1 MNQSKLNQLNEAA
14 QLIYEVLPPTPATAW
29 PCLSGALGAKLW
41 VKHENHL
48 PTGAFKVR
56 GGLVY
61 VDRLLKTRSVTG
73 LCAATRGN
81 HGQSIAFAAAR
92 QGLKTVIVVP
102 KGNNPDKNRA
112 MIALGARLI
121 EYGED
126 FDESVAYARIY
137 AEDEGLHLV
146 PSFHEDLVLGVATYA
161 YEFLTKVPALTK
173 IYVPVGLG
181 SGICGVLFA
190 KAALGHSVDVI
201 GVVADAFQTYPRS
214 LQAGE
219 PILTEPADSIA
230 DGLAVR
236 LANPKALAIIEKGVS
251 RIIAVDETAILGA
264 IGVMAK
270 HTDNL
275 VEGAGAASLA
285 AAFVDREAQA
295 NNDQIGIVASG
306 GNLEAKLLKRA
317 LAGTSDHR
325 FAQLDVDQNSE
336 GGDDLIPTLKGSLN

>member
-29 PCLSGALGAKLW
+29 PCLSDALGAKLW

-61 VDRLLKTRSVTG
+61 VDRLLKARSVKG

-92 QGLKTVIVVP
+92 QGLKAVIVVP
-102 KGNNPDKNRA
+102 KGNNPDKNQA

-161 YEFLTKVPALTK
+161 YEFLTRVPALTK
-173 IYVPVGLG
+173 IYVPIGLG

-236 LANPKALAIIEKGVS
+236 LANPKALAIIKKGVS
-251 RIIAVDETAILGA
+251 RIIAVDEAAILGA

-285 AAFVDREAQA
+285 AAFVDREAQV

-317 LAGTSDHR
+317 LAGMSDHR

-336 GGDDLIPTLKGSLN
+336 CGGGLISTVKGSLN

>member
-1 MNQSKLNQLNEAA
+1 MSHQLNQSKLNQLNEAA
-14 QLIYEVLPPTPATAW
+14 QLIYEVLPPTPALAW
-29 PCLSGALGAKLW
+29 PGLNGALGAKLW

-61 VDRLLKTRSVTG
+61 VDRLLKTQSVTG

-92 QGLKTVIVVP
+92 QGLKAVIVVP
-102 KGNNPDKNRA
+102 KGNNPDKNQA
-112 MIALGARLI
+112 MIALGAQLI

-126 FDESVAYARIY
+126 FDESVAHARTY
-137 AEDEGLHLV
+137 AEAEGLHLV

-173 IYVPVGLG
+173 IYVPIGLG

-190 KAALGHSVDVI
+190 KAALGHGVEVI
-201 GVVADAFQTYPRS
+201 GVVADAFKTYPRS
-214 LQAGE
+214 LHAGE

-236 LANPKALAIIEKGVS
+236 LANPQALAMIKKGVS
-251 RIIAVDETAILGA
+251 RIVAVGENALLGA
-264 IGVMAK
+264 IGALAK

-285 AAFVDREAQA
+285 AAFLERDTHAR
-295 NNDQIGIVASG
+295 NDQIGIVASG
-306 GNLEAKLLKRA
+306 GNLEAKVLARA
-317 LAGTSDHR
+317 LA
-325 FAQLDVDQNSE
+325 L
-336 GGDDLIPTLKGSLN
+336 

>member
-173 IYVPVGLG
+173 IYVPIGLG

>member
-173 IYVPVGLG
+173 IYVPIGLG

-317 LAGTSDHR
+317 LAGPSDHR

>member
-1 MNQSKLNQLNEAA
+1 
-14 QLIYEVLPPTPATAW
+14 
-29 PCLSGALGAKLW
+29 
-41 VKHENHL
+41 
-48 PTGAFKVR
+48 
-56 GGLVY
+56 VY
-61 VDRLLKTRSVTG
+61 VDRLLKTQLVTG

-81 HGQSIAFAAAR
+81 HGQSIAFAASR
-92 QGLKTVIVVP
+92 RGLKAVIVVP

-126 FDESVAYARIY
+126 FDESVAYARVY
-137 AEDEGLHLV
+137 AEAEGLHLV
-146 PSFHEDLVLGVATYA
+146 PSFHKDLVLGVATYA

-173 IYVPVGLG
+173 IYVPIGLG

-214 LQAGE
+214 LDAGE

-236 LANPKALAIIEKGVS
+236 LANPQALAMIKKGVS
-251 RIIAVDETAILGA
+251 RILAVDETAILGA
-264 IGVMAK
+264 IQALAK
-270 HTDNL
+270 HTDNE

-285 AAFVDREAQA
+285 AAFLERDAHVED
-295 NNDQIGIVASG
+295 DQIGIVASG
-306 GNLEAKLLKRA
+306 GNLEAKVLARA
-317 LAGTSDHR
+317 LA
-325 FAQLDVDQNSE
+325 L
-336 GGDDLIPTLKGSLN
+336 

>member
-1 MNQSKLNQLNEAA
+1 MSHQLNQSKLNQLNEAA

-29 PCLSGALGAKLW
+29 PCLSDALGAKLW

-61 VDRLLKTRSVTG
+61 VDRLLKARSVKG

-92 QGLKTVIVVP
+92 QGLKAVIVVP

-161 YEFLTKVPALTK
+161 YEFLTRVPALTK
-173 IYVPVGLG
+173 IYVPIGLG

-214 LQAGE
+214 LDAGE

-236 LANPKALAIIEKGVS
+236 LANPQALAMIKKGVS
-251 RIIAVDETAILGA
+251 RILAVDETAILGA
-264 IGVMAK
+264 IQALAK
-270 HTDNL
+270 HTHNE

-285 AAFVDREAQA
+285 AAFLERDAHVED
-295 NNDQIGIVASG
+295 DQIGIVASG
-306 GNLEAKLLKRA
+306 GNLEAKVLARA
-317 LAGTSDHR
+317 LA
-325 FAQLDVDQNSE
+325 L
-336 GGDDLIPTLKGSLN
+336 

>member
-1 MNQSKLNQLNEAA
+1 MNQRKLNQLNEAA

-29 PCLSGALGAKLW
+29 PCLSDALGAKLW

>member
-1 MNQSKLNQLNEAA
+1 MSNRLNQGKLNQLNEAA
-14 QLIYEVLPPTPATAW
+14 QLIYEVLPPTPAIEW
-29 PCLSGALGAKLW
+29 PLLNRALGAKLW

-61 VDRLLKTRSVTG
+61 VDRLLKTQSVTG

-92 QGLKTVIVVP
+92 RGLKAVIVVP

-112 MIALGARLI
+112 MIALGATLI
-121 EYGED
+121 EHGED
-126 FDESVAYARIY
+126 FDESVAYARTY
-137 AEDEGLHLV
+137 AEAEGLHLV
-146 PSFHEDLVLGVATYA
+146 PSFHDDLVLGVATYA

-173 IYVPVGLG
+173 IYVPIGLG

-190 KAALGHSVDVI
+190 KEALGNAVDVI

-214 LQAGE
+214 LHAGE

-236 LANPKALAIIEKGVS
+236 LANPQALAIIKKGVS
-251 RIIAVDETAILGA
+251 RIVTVGENAILGA
-264 IGVMAK
+264 IGEMAK
-270 HTDNL
+270 QTDNL

-285 AAFVDREAQA
+285 GAFLDRDTHVQD
-295 NNDQIGIVASG
+295 DQIGIVASG
-306 GNLEAKLLKRA
+306 GNLEAKVLTRA
-317 LAGTSDHR
+317 LA
-325 FAQLDVDQNSE
+325 L
-336 GGDDLIPTLKGSLN
+336 

>member
-1 MNQSKLNQLNEAA
+1 MSNQANQSKLNQLNQAA
-14 QLIYEVLPPTPATAW
+14 QLIYQVLPPTPALEW
-29 PCLSGALGAKLW
+29 SRLNEALGAKLW

-61 VDRLLKTRSVTG
+61 VDRLLKTQAVSG
-73 LCAATRGN
+73 ICAATRGN

-92 QGLKTVIVVP
+92 QGLRTVIVVP
-102 KGNNPDKNRA
+102 KGNNPDKNKA
-112 MIALGARLI
+112 MITLGARLI
-121 EYGED
+121 EHGED

-137 AEDEGLHLV
+137 AEAEGLHLV
-146 PSFHEDLVLGVATYA
+146 PSFHQDLVLGVATYA

-173 IYVPVGLG
+173 LYVPIGLG

-190 KAALGHSVDVI
+190 KAALGHSVEVI

-214 LQAGE
+214 LDAGE
-219 PILTEPADSIA
+219 PILTEPGDTIA

-236 LANPKALAIIEKGVS
+236 LANPQALTMIKEGVS
-251 RIIAVDETAILGA
+251 RIVAVGETALLSA
-264 IGVMAK
+264 IAKMAK

-285 AAFVDREAQA
+285 AAFLECDRHVAD
-295 NNDQIGIVASG
+295 DQIGIVASG
-306 GNLEAKLLKRA
+306 GNLEAKVLARA
-317 LAGTSDHR
+317 LA
-325 FAQLDVDQNSE
+325 L
-336 GGDDLIPTLKGSLN
+336 

>member
-1 MNQSKLNQLNEAA
+1 MNHSKLNQLNEAA
-14 QLIYEVLPPTPATAW
+14 QLIYEVLPPTPVIAW
-29 PCLSGALGAKLW
+29 PGLNDALGAKLW

-56 GGLVY
+56 GGLMY
-61 VDRLLKTRSVTG
+61 VDRLLKTQLVTG

-92 QGLKTVIVVP
+92 QGLKAVIVVP

-126 FDESVAYARIY
+126 FDESVAYARVY
-137 AEDEGLHLV
+137 AEAEGLHLV
-146 PSFHEDLVLGVATYA
+146 PSFHKDLVLGVATYA

-173 IYVPVGLG
+173 IYVPIGLG

-214 LQAGE
+214 LDAGE

-236 LANPKALAIIEKGVS
+236 LANPQALAMIKKGVS
-251 RIIAVDETAILGA
+251 RIMAVDETAILGA
-264 IGVMAK
+264 IQALAK
-270 HTDNL
+270 HTDNE

-285 AAFVDREAQA
+285 AAFLERDAHVED
-295 NNDQIGIVASG
+295 DQIGIVASG
-306 GNLEAKLLKRA
+306 GNLEAKVLARA
-317 LAGTSDHR
+317 LA
-325 FAQLDVDQNSE
+325 L
-336 GGDDLIPTLKGSLN
+336 

>member
-1 MNQSKLNQLNEAA
+1 MNHSKLNQLNEAA

-29 PCLSGALGAKLW
+29 PCLSDALGAKLW

-61 VDRLLKTRSVTG
+61 VDRLLKARSVKG

-92 QGLKTVIVVP
+92 QGLKMVIVVP

-161 YEFLTKVPALTK
+161 YEFLTRVPALTK
-173 IYVPVGLG
+173 IYVPIGLG

-214 LQAGE
+214 LDAGE

-236 LANPKALAIIEKGVS
+236 LANPQALAMIKKGVS
-251 RIIAVDETAILGA
+251 RIMAVDETAILGA
-264 IGVMAK
+264 IQALAK
-270 HTDNL
+270 HTDNE

-285 AAFVDREAQA
+285 AAFLERDAHVED
-295 NNDQIGIVASG
+295 DQIGIVASG
-306 GNLEAKLLKRA
+306 GNLEAKVLARA
-317 LAGTSDHR
+317 LA
-325 FAQLDVDQNSE
+325 L
-336 GGDDLIPTLKGSLN
+336 

>member
-1 MNQSKLNQLNEAA
+1 MNQRKLNQLNEAA